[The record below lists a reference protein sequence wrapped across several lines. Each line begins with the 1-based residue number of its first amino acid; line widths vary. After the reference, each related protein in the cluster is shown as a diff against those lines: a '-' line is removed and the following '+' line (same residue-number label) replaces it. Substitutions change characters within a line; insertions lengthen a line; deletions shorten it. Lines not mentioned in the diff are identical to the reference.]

1 MSAFPLP
8 VRGAFRLRSV
18 QDAWHHRALGV
29 VVAVGAIEV
38 TLLALGRLDLVP
50 YAAGGGLCALYA
62 HGLPFAARARAL
74 ALVVLGMAAG
84 TGVALT
90 TAALTESAA
99 VRVAVAALLAAA
111 HKVVCDATRIGPP
124 GNVIFTF
131 VAASAAF
138 LPQSPAQVPAHTGLV
153 LLGGAVAWLVCMAPV
168 LMRPHVPERTAVARA
183 LEARARALA
192 NGGTAGSRH
201 EAIAAVH
208 AARHTLR
215 AARTTAHATG
225 LERLLA
231 RAEAADPAEAAR
243 LTEWARA
250 LRRTRTL
257 PDPGPAARTPGPD
270 PAARTPAPSPGT
282 RTGRAGRPHRPAP
295 RHLLPLGL
303 RVLLGSALGGWG
315 SLALGVDRPYW
326 AVVTAAAVF
335 AANTTLSWH
344 RALQRVLGNLLGV
357 LLFTALVPLTTTGA
371 VALIVTALVC
381 NVAAEATIARNYWI
395 ASAFVTPM
403 AMIMTEFAGALPT
416 GRLVADRW
424 LDTLVGAAA
433 GLLACFA
440 VPNRHAGR
448 RVGAALER
456 LEDELAAPVARGARL
471 TAALLELREAAD
483 TASGEWRSP
492 ALPERRIAAA
502 EERGH
507 LTLAGRRQGGR
518 SVTTA

>member
-1 MSAFPLP
+1 MPGFPLP

-18 QDAWHHRALGV
+18 QDLWHRRALSV
-29 VVAVGAIEV
+29 VVAVGLVEV
-38 TLLALGRLDLVP
+38 TLLALGRLDLVL

-62 HGLPFAARARAL
+62 HGLPFAARARTL

-84 TGVALT
+84 AGVALT
-90 TAALTESAA
+90 TAALTESTP
-99 VRVAVAALLAAA
+99 VRVAVAALLAAV

-138 LPQSPAQVPAHTGLV
+138 VPQTLGQVPAHTGLV

-168 LMRPHVPERTAVARA
+168 LVRPHAPERTAVARA
-183 LEARARALA
+183 LEARARALTD
-192 NGGTAGSRH
+192 GGTPGSRH
-201 EAIAAVH
+201 EATLAVH
-208 AARHTLR
+208 TAWHTLR
-215 AARTTAHATG
+215 AARTTVHLVG

-231 RAEAADPAEAAR
+231 RAEAAEPADADR

-257 PDPGPAARTPGPD
+257 PDPGPAARTP
-270 PAARTPAPSPGT
+270 APSVGT
-282 RTGRAGRPHRPAP
+282 RTGRAGRPHHPGL

-303 RVLLGSALGGWG
+303 RVLLGSALAGWG
-315 SLALGVDRPYW
+315 SMALGVDRPYW

-344 RALQRVLGNLLGV
+344 RALQRVLGNLVGV
-357 LLFTALVPLTTTGA
+357 LLFTVLVPFTATGA
-371 VALIVTALVC
+371 VALIVTALAC

-403 AMIMTEFAGALPT
+403 AMIMTEFAGAQPA

-440 VPNRHAGR
+440 VPNRRAGHR
-448 RVGAALER
+448 AGAALRR
-456 LEDELAAPVARGARL
+456 LEHELAAPVAREARL
-471 TAALLELREAAD
+471 VAALLELREAAD
-483 TASGEWRSP
+483 TASGEWWSR

-502 EERGH
+502 EDRGH
-507 LTLAGRRQGGR
+507 LMLAGRRGDGR
-518 SVTTA
+518 SVTVP

>member
-8 VRGAFRLRSV
+8 VRGVLRLRSV
-18 QDAWHHRALGV
+18 QDLWHHRALGV
-29 VVAVGAIEV
+29 VAAVGPVEV

-62 HGLPFAARARAL
+62 HGLPYAARARVL

-84 TGVALT
+84 TGLALT
-90 TAALTESAA
+90 TAALTQSTPL
-99 VRVAVAALLAAA
+99 RVAVAALLAAV

-124 GNVIFTF
+124 ENVIFTF

-138 LPQSPAQVPAHTGLV
+138 VPQTLGQVPAHTGLT
-153 LLGGAVAWLVCMAPV
+153 LLGGAVAWLVCMAPALV
-168 LMRPHVPERTAVARA
+168 RPYAPERAAVARA

-192 NGGTAGSRH
+192 DGGAPGSRH
-201 EAIAAVH
+201 EATVAVH
-208 AARHTLR
+208 TAWHTLR
-215 AARTTAHATG
+215 GARTTAHLAG

-231 RAEAADPAEAAR
+231 RAEAADPADGDR
-243 LTEWARA
+243 LTAWARA
-250 LRRTRTL
+250 LRRTRAL
-257 PDPGPAARTPGPD
+257 PDPGPAARTP
-270 PAARTPAPSPGT
+270 APSVGT
-282 RTGRAGRPHRPAP
+282 RTGRAGRRPHRPAP
-295 RHLLPLGL
+295 RHLLPVGL
-303 RVLLGSALGGWG
+303 RVLLGSALAGWG
-315 SLALGVDRPYW
+315 STALGVDRPSW

-357 LLFTALVPLTTTGA
+357 LLFTALVPVTATGA
-371 VALIVTALVC
+371 AALIATALAC

-403 AMIMTEFAGALPT
+403 AMVMTEFTGAQPAGH
-416 GRLVADRW
+416 LVADRW

-440 VPNRHAGR
+440 VPNR
-448 RVGAALER
+448 RVGHRVAAALQR
-456 LEDELAAPVARGARL
+456 LEHELTAPVAREARL
-471 TAALLELREAAD
+471 AAALLELREAAD
-483 TASGEWRSP
+483 TASGEWWGR

-507 LTLAGRRQGGR
+507 LMLAGRCHQGR
-518 SVTTA
+518 SVTVT